1 MRGVRSALVVLSL
14 GAAGL
19 LAACN
24 DSDRS
29 EVKTE
34 APPTPATADFD
45 LYAKSL
51 VENYSCEVKP
61 AAEVN
66 NVTFTFAPDQDT
78 AAPADTSTITAGC
91 TT

>member
-1 MRGVRSALVVLSL
+1 MRGARCALLVLSL

-34 APPTPATADFD
+34 APPTPSSADFD

-61 AAEVN
+61 AAEVDF
-66 NVTFTFAPDQDT
+66 VSFTFASDQDT
-78 AAPADTSTITAGC
+78 APPADTSTITAGC